1 VIGPGWLPSRPINRL
16 KRRTLAYVR
25 VRRRRS
31 KPRPP
36 RTGHAPGVSYDD
48 QTVIFQTGPVE
59 FPTAMLVPHD
69 PTAHAHALVGELARW
84 LAAKWAWLRPRTVPV
99 MFAALG
105 LLAVLESADY
115 LRHVKAA
122 PPHYVQ
128 LTK

>member
-1 VIGPGWLPSRPINRL
+1 MIGPGWLPSRPISRL

-25 VRRRRS
+25 VRRRRQ
-31 KPRPP
+31 KPRTP
-36 RTGHAPGVSYDD
+36 RTERARSHDD
-48 QTVIFQTGPVE
+48 QTVVFQAGPFE
-59 FPTAMLVPHD
+59 FPTATLVPHD
-69 PTAHAHALVGELARW
+69 GGAHAQAIAGEFFRW
-84 LAAKWAWLRPRTVPV
+84 LAAKWSWLRPRTVPV
-99 MFAALG
+99 MVAALG

>member
-1 VIGPGWLPSRPINRL
+1 MIGPGWLPSRPINRW
-16 KRRTLAYVR
+16 KKRTLAYVR
-25 VRRRRS
+25 VRRRRT
-31 KPRPP
+31 KPRTP
-36 RTGHAPGVSYDD
+36 RTQRVTHDD
-48 QTVIFQTGPVE
+48 QTVLFQTGPVE

-69 PTAHAHALVGELARW
+69 RNAHAHAMVGGLARW
-84 LAAKWAWLRPRTVPV
+84 FAAKWAWLRPRTVPV